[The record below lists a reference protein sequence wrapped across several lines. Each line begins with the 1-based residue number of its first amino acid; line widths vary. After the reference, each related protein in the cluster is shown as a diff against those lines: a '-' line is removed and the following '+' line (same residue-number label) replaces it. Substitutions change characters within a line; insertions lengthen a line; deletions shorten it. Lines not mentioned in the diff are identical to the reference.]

1 MDLDKIIEAL
11 SICAKEQTCDGCP
24 YEGKEDCASTM
35 KNNAIAAIQELR
47 AKAEHPKASG
57 ALEGVVDEATEKKI
71 AELRSDCDAQVQV
84 IETLQAINAKLEG
97 KVEAYEY
104 ALRLAIE

>member
-1 MDLDKIIEAL
+1 MDLDKIIKGL
-11 SICAKEQTCDGCP
+11 DICSQEKTCLGCP
-24 YEGKEDCASTM
+24 YDGQEGCASTM

-57 ALEGVVDEATEKKI
+57 ALQGMIDDATMEAITGLRDEVA
-71 AELRSDCDAQVQV
+71 AQVQA
-84 IETLQAINAKLEG
+84 IETLQAINTRLEG

>member
-1 MDLDKIIEAL
+1 MDLDEIIKGLEICEAD
-11 SICAKEQTCDGCP
+11 ETCDKCP
-24 YEGKEDCASTM
+24 YKERTCCTSALKEDAL
-35 KNNAIAAIQELR
+35 AAIKELR
-47 AKAEHPKASG
+47 AKAETQKEG
-57 ALEGVVDEATEKKI
+57 YALKGMLDEATEKKI

-84 IETLQAINAKLEG
+84 IETLQAINARLEG

>member
-1 MDLDKIIEAL
+1 MDLNKIIEAL

-24 YEGKEDCASTM
+24 YEGKEDCASMM
-35 KNNAIAAIQELR
+35 KNNAIAAIKELR
-47 AKAEHPKASG
+47 AKAELPKVSG
-57 ALEGVVDEATEKKI
+57 AVEGVVDEATMEAI
-71 AELRSDCDAQVQV
+71 TGLRDEVDAQAQA

-104 ALRLAIE
+104 ALHLAIE

>member
-1 MDLDKIIEAL
+1 MDLNKIIEAL

-24 YEGKEDCASTM
+24 YEGKEDCASMM
-35 KNNAIAAIQELR
+35 KNNAIAAIKELR

-57 ALEGVVDEATEKKI
+57 VLQGVIDDATMEAITG
-71 AELRSDCDAQVQV
+71 LREEVAAQVQA
-84 IETLQAINAKLEG
+84 IETLQAINTRLEG